1 MSRVVAVV
9 QARLGSSRLP
19 GKVLADLAGRPL
31 VHQIIRRLEQAD
43 EVDEVALTTSDDPS
57 DDPLVEACRP
67 LGVAVHRGPV
77 DDIVGRLAGAAEGS
91 GADVLVRVWGD
102 CPFVDPAVVDR
113 GVRILRE
120 RDADYVSNGVQGQ
133 RTYPTGLDIEVYRR
147 SLLDRMADELDD
159 PKLREFPSEFVT
171 RSDARVELLQLDTDL
186 SALYLTVDYPADLEA
201 ARAIYAIL
209 DERRLGPDLDSLRS
223 LLAEQPELAE
233 RFADAPR
240 NIEYREY
247 LATRARD

>member
-1 MSRVVAVV
+1 VVAVV
-9 QARLGSSRLP
+9 QARVGSSRLP
-19 GKVLADLAGRPL
+19 GKVLADLGGRPL
-31 VHQIIRRLEQAD
+31 LHQIVRRLQQAG
-43 EVDEVALTTSDDPS
+43 EVHEVALTTSDDPS
-57 DDPLVEACRP
+57 DDALVEFCRP
-67 LGVAVHRGPV
+67 LGVAAHRGPV
-77 DDIVGRLAGAAEGS
+77 DDIVGRLAGAAAGS
-91 GADVLVRVWGD
+91 GAHILVRVWGD

-113 GVRILRE
+113 GVQLLRE
-120 RDADYVSNGVQGQ
+120 SDADYVSNGVQGQ

-147 SLLDRMADELDD
+147 SLLDRMANEVDD

-171 RSDARVELLQLDTDL
+171 RSDARVELLQLDSDL
-186 SALYLTVDYPADLEA
+186 SALHLTVDYPADLEA

-209 DERRLGPDLDSLRS
+209 EQRRLGPDLDSLRS

-233 RFADAPR
+233 GFADAPR